1 MSPEEMAE
9 LIELARPLTLADLR
23 GMTSEARASLPCNG
37 CSGNLEGSARSFLCS
52 ACRREWARYRA
63 IAQYAAERYATLMSG
78 PSGWSH
84 V

>member
-9 LIELARPLTLADLR
+9 LIESARPLTLADLR
-23 GMTSEARASLPCNG
+23 AMTPEARALVPCTG
-37 CSGNLEGSARSFLCS
+37 CAGNLEGSARSFLCS
-52 ACRREWARYRA
+52 ACRREWARYRT

-78 PSGWSH
+78 PSRWSH